1 MDVWCNILHLFFFTF
16 TFHRLPYLQ
25 HYSTHQTSARIRYRS
40 STIHLPA
47 RASFCRAITR
57 LTRETLHYTPHF
69 RFGCFRGPFAN
80 RICCIVNRCDRANS
94 TNWAFPWKPPS
105 AAWLAVLL
113 RVTMATLVGTSFH
126 HSHAA
131 RLWVVAINPHP
142 PHHSCHSAHSAQCSM
157 YLNSWVTSRASYHH
171 PSIFAKL
178 RFAICS
184 AQSLYQRKVYGE
196 KLLNKQ
202 KGTKS
207 LATKSNNL
215 RT

>member
-1 MDVWCNILHLFFFTF
+1 MYIVPERSVLPRHVFGSSWAQLICFSGHCLLFTYRRRWWCKCNRKQLSSASSRCGVAFWCGASFWVLITFCFKSFLDVWCNILHLFFFSHSLF
-16 TFHRLPYLQ
+16 TDYLQ
-25 HYSTHQTSARIRYRS
+25 HYSTHQTSACIRYRS

-113 RVTMATLVGTSFH
+113 RVTMATLVRCIRNELPPLTRCTAMGG
-126 HSHAA
+126 SH
-131 RLWVVAINPHP
+131 
-142 PHHSCHSAHSAQCSM
+142 
-157 YLNSWVTSRASYHH
+157 
-171 PSIFAKL
+171 
-178 RFAICS
+178 
-184 AQSLYQRKVYGE
+184 
-196 KLLNKQ
+196 
-202 KGTKS
+202 
-207 LATKSNNL
+207 
-215 RT
+215 